1 MFADEMDHIDRGMA
15 LDSNFSKFSRSTG
28 RASTKQNFGG
38 KAAMQERAL
47 RDPLAGR
54 INTAAAIDTRSGRPW
69 WEHSKPSDR
78 KRT

>member
-15 LDSNFSKFSRSTG
+15 LDSNFAKSARTNG
-28 RASTKQNFGG
+28 RARGWKDVGG
-38 KAAMQERAL
+38 KITSQERAL
-47 RDPLAGR
+47 HNPLAGR
-54 INTAAAIDTRSGRPW
+54 IDTTAVINQKTGRPW